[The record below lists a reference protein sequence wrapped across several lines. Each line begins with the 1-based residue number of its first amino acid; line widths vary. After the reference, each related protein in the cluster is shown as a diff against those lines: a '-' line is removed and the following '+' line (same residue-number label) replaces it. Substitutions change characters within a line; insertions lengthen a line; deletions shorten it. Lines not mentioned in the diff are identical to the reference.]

1 VEEDEVVSLDF
12 TRVPQSTMAVTKVPA
27 NPAWRARLDWGQCR
41 INARTW
47 NLNTAPGGLY
57 RSAPPATYAAPYPV
71 NGTPSWNWQDPKYQL
86 PNNGENAVIHILDTG
101 VYDRHVEFQD
111 ALGVTRVDDKTN
123 FVLSP
128 PAEVTPEDR
137 NGHGTHCAGTAAGN
151 WRGVATLAR
160 IRSVRVLN
168 SGGSGTWDGVIAGTN
183 HIANNQV
190 AGRTNI
196 LSASLGGGAM
206 LSVDEAFNAAVTRGV
221 VAVVA
226 AGNSNN
232 NACGTGGIGG
242 NTPAR
247 AELVITVVASS
258 SDDVVASF
266 SSYGP
271 CCKSI
276 APGVTI
282 TSAWIPAGNNTDV
295 DMYNDISGTSMATP
309 HVAGALALLATTYPT
324 PPNPDQLKA
333 DLSEDQTRNIIG
345 GLTGVKATTPNVF
358 LFSQWKYGN

>member
-1 VEEDEVVSLDF
+1 L
-12 TRVPQSTMAVTKVPA
+12 
-27 NPAWRARLDWGQCR
+27 
-41 INARTW
+41 W
-47 NLNTAPGGLY
+47 N
-57 RSAPPATYAAPYPV
+57 
-71 NGTPSWNWQDPKYQL
+71 
-86 PNNGENAVIHILDTG
+86 
-101 VYDRHVEFQD
+101 
-111 ALGVTRVDDKTN
+111 
-123 FVLSP
+123 
-128 PAEVTPEDR
+128 
-137 NGHGTHCAGTAAGN
+137 
-151 WRGVATLAR
+151 
-160 IRSVRVLN
+160 
-168 SGGSGTWDGVIAGTN
+168 
-183 HIANNQV
+183 
-190 AGRTNI
+190 
-196 LSASLGGGAM
+196 
-206 LSVDEAFNAAVTRGV
+206 
-221 VAVVA
+221 
-226 AGNSNN
+226 
-232 NACGTGGIGG
+232 GGIGG